1 MLPCEIH
8 AYSAKNYPWHGIFM
22 QQEHPL
28 ARILMIKKYKN
39 LTLYVIKYQIE
50 SVRFVTALSNR
61 LPLHS
66 ILSVVVFKGR
76 QISFFSGFVCLPCL
90 LQAK

>member
-28 ARILMIKKYKN
+28 ARILIIKKYKKF
-39 LTLYVIKYQIE
+39 TLCVINY
-50 SVRFVTALSNR
+50 
-61 LPLHS
+61 
-66 ILSVVVFKGR
+66 
-76 QISFFSGFVCLPCL
+76 
-90 LQAK
+90 